1 MVVVSMLPYAEI
13 GQNDHRVGAPH
24 FRIFHRGVFSYNNES
39 MLSDRW
45 VNFRINMIYKIII
58 YLNVKFELSFTKDV
72 FTIFI

>member
-1 MVVVSMLPYAEI
+1 MLPHAEI
-13 GQNDHRVGAPH
+13 GQNDHREGALH
-24 FRIFHRGVFSYNNES
+24 FRKFRQGVFSYNNES